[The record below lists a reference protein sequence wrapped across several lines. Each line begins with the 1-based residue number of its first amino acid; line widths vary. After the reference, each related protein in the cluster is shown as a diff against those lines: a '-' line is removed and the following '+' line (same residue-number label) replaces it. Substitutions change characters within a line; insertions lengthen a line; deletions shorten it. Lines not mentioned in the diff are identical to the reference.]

1 MIIVKNIDS
10 KLLDY
15 SDLRLTQILLFGDT
29 SLDVNTNSSV
39 LNATMNFVLSSKKFE
54 EPRFLDCQFFL
65 HRSY

>member
-29 SLDVNTNSSV
+29 LLNVNTNSSV
-39 LNATMNFVLSSKKFE
+39 LNTTMNFVISKKFE